1 MTVLLLPAL
10 SQFGKGQS
18 ENSIEK
24 LFSDGKNY
32 YGGNIAVK
40 PRVPPSGT
48 NEDRGNWGTETC
60 GLFRTYATEEV
71 AFPATSRCFA
81 SRITVSAGVFSSEAA
96 TRLSH

>member
-1 MTVLLLPAL
+1 M
-10 SQFGKGQS
+10 GQP

-24 LFSDGKNY
+24 LFSDGKKY

-48 NEDRGNWGTETC
+48 NEDGGNAERKSAAFFQTYVRGEC
-60 GLFRTYATEEV
+60 
-71 AFPATSRCFA
+71 
-81 SRITVSAGVFSSEAA
+81 GVFSSEAA